1 MKLRVWLLTS
11 TLLASS
17 LAVAQPTGDTAE
29 AGKRFSAG
37 VALYNE
43 ADYRAALV
51 EFQRAYET
59 APNPVVLYNI
69 GQTQYQLQDYAKAFT
84 TLTRF
89 MKEAPADAEHRSE
102 VEQTI
107 TLLQARIGKIEVSSD
122 VVGAEITIDDELVGK
137 TPMEQPVLVSVGRR
151 KVRVTAAGRQNWERT
166 IDVAAG
172 DTVRQDITLP
182 SLEAKSSG
190 PVVAPEQDKPFPV
203 TKVGWITTGVLAAGA
218 ITFGV
223 LAYSAN
229 NKLDDLK
236 DDYPVSKSK
245 LSDQSDKVGL
255 YSHIGDGLGIAAIAV
270 GGATLIYMLT
280 SDSGESPAQ
289 QHVSS
294 THVGIGPSGFVVVGT
309 F

>member
-17 LAVAQPTGDTAE
+17 LAIAQPTGDTAE

-51 EFQRAYET
+51 EFTRAYEI

-89 MKEAPADAEHRSE
+89 IKEAPADAEHRSE

-107 TLLQARIGKIEVSSD
+107 ALLQARIGKIMVSTD
-122 VVGAEITIDDELVGK
+122 VVGAEVTIDDELVGK

-151 KVRVTAAGRQNWERT
+151 KVRVTAASRQQWERT

-182 SLEAKSSG
+182 SLEAK
-190 PVVAPEQDKPFPV
+190 PVPLVAPEKSSPFPV
-203 TKVGWITTGVLAAGA
+203 AKVGWISTGVLAAGG

-223 LAYSAN
+223 LAWSAK

-236 DDYPVSKSK
+236 NDYPVSKTK

-255 YSHIGDGLGIAAIAV
+255 YSHIGDGLGIAAIAI

-280 SDSGESPAQ
+280 SDSGESSAQ
-289 QHVSS
+289 QHASS
-294 THVGIGPSGFVVVGT
+294 THVGVGPSGFVVGGT